1 MTLRFN
7 SDGTFRVLQMAD
19 IQDGPNVR
27 EDTIRLIEAAIKKTH
42 PDLIVFTGDQI
53 RGYDPAYIDT
63 FLHRRGG
70 QPGTHIRAVTEIE
83 AKIHGIKRHPLT
95 KALLE
100 QTPTDDNW
108 MIDGIG
114 TDSPKLVKRN
124 KRDGRDGSP
133 TSLNHGR
140 NPSIARPPRPYSTAR
155 DRKYGTRS
163 QHSSDLHWKRES
175 PSRQP
180 TATTISSVAFS
191 QTSRM
196 TSTASFP
203 VV

>member
-63 FLHRRGG
+63 FLRRRGE

-83 AKIHGIKRHPLT
+83 AKSAASNDIP
-95 KALLE
+95 
-100 QTPTDDNW
+100 
-108 MIDGIG
+108 
-114 TDSPKLVKRN
+114 SPKRCSN
-124 KRDGRDGSP
+124 S
-133 TSLNHGR
+133 
-140 NPSIARPPRPYSTAR
+140 PRP
-155 DRKYGTRS
+155 
-163 QHSSDLHWKRES
+163 
-175 PSRQP
+175 
-180 TATTISSVAFS
+180 TTIG
-191 QTSRM
+191 
-196 TSTASFP
+196 
-203 VV
+203 